1 MGLMIQAKLQACNL
15 MLLFADMLFA
25 ACDMRPGDTG
35 DKAISKSYKYIDL
48 SPVDGSSVYFFS
60 SEL

>member
-1 MGLMIQAKLQACNL
+1 
-15 MLLFADMLFA
+15 
-25 ACDMRPGDTG
+25 MRPGDTG
-35 DKAISKSYKYIDL
+35 DDAISKSHKCIDL